1 MIPARRFSEAR
12 SSGPGIVSDKT
23 ISNLIYFSADCLT
36 LGGMTTTVSSR
47 GQTVIPAAIRARHHL
62 TEQSR
67 LAWIDD
73 GETIRVI
80 PLSAKNPF
88 GRGIAKDLDLSRALL
103 ADRTKERELE
113 RRRRRS

>member
-1 MIPARRFSEAR
+1 
-12 SSGPGIVSDKT
+12 
-23 ISNLIYFSADCLT
+23 
-36 LGGMTTTVSSR
+36 MTTTISSR
-47 GQTVIPAAIRARHHL
+47 GQTVIPAEIRARHHL

-73 GETIRVI
+73 GETIRVV
-80 PLSAKNPF
+80 PLSAAKNRF

-103 ADRTKERELE
+103 ADRARERERE